1 MMTQDRCVW
10 GERRDRSRERPAMDG
25 RAGFERSME
34 RAANKPLCSESHSR
48 SSYGSSEEQG
58 QAYLDKS
65 GPR

>member
-34 RAANKPLCSESHSR
+34 RAAKKPRWSESHSR
-48 SSYGSSEEQG
+48 RYGSSEEQG
-58 QAYLDKS
+58 QANLDKS